1 MLAATLR
8 PTLASTRLNAA
19 RAMGGVAKFTPY
31 DWQDPLK
38 MDNLLTD
45 EEKAIHETAKNYAQE
60 KLAPRVLKG
69 WRTVSTVV
77 RGVLTGQEQIDKEI
91 LKEMGALGL
100 LGPTIKGYGCAGTNY
115 VSYGLIMREIE
126 K

>member
-1 MLAATLR
+1 
-8 PTLASTRLNAA
+8 
-19 RAMGGVAKFTPY
+19 
-31 DWQDPLK
+31 
-38 MDNLLTD
+38 
-45 EEKAIHETAKNYAQE
+45 
-60 KLAPRVLKG
+60 
-69 WRTVSTVV
+69 
-77 RGVLTGQEQIDKEI
+77 VLTGQEQIDKEI